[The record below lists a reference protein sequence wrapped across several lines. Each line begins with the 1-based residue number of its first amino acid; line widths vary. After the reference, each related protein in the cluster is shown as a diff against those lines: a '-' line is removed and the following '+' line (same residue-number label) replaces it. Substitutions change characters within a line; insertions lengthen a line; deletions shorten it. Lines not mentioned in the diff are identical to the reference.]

1 VSQRRPEEIEQDR
14 IAHQNRVTQSQQLQN
29 ELDALKDQW
38 AREDEARRRQIEDEG
53 FQEHEK
59 ALRDQIEKDKAH
71 WTAASS
77 LVETYWENTKTAAQ
91 NAIDG
96 IRSLFGGSSS
106 TSNNSTR
113 AAANRWNQIAMKE
126 FGEGGQVFANQPVI
140 VGDLGRPEV
149 FVPPTGGQIV
159 PMDRFGGPS
168 IALNVGD
175 INIGAG
181 NAVTRDEVADG
192 SSARFSSSSASR
204 CPVNREA
211 CDGKRLLHA
220 ARQRHARPVS
230 DAHAAE
236 PEALV
241 NRQGLPELCPRRRGR
256 CHLPQCRHGSRRLG
270 H

>member
-1 VSQRRPEEIEQDR
+1 
-14 IAHQNRVTQSQQLQN
+14 VTQSQQLQN

-181 NAVTRDEVADG
+181 NAVTRDEVAEVI
-192 SSARFSSSSASR
+192 SEVFIQLRLAL
-204 CPVNREA
+204 P
-211 CDGKRLLHA
+211 GK
-220 ARQRHARPVS
+220 P
-230 DAHAAE
+230 
-236 PEALV
+236 
-241 NRQGLPELCPRRRGR
+241 GGM
-256 CHLPQCRHGSRRLG
+256 
-270 H
+270 